1 MPKIKNA
8 KILIL
13 ATDGFEQSELDVP
26 REKLKAVAQLVHVA
40 APKERKE
47 KQSIMGWRDHDWGDP
62 AAPKE
67 RKEKQSIMG
76 WRDHDWGDPVPVDV
90 ELSDAST
97 SLYDAIVLP
106 GGQMNPDTLR
116 KNPEALAL
124 IKAFLA
130 EGKVVAAICHAPW
143 LLIEANAVR
152 GRRATSYDS
161 IKTDMINAG
170 ANWLDEPVVADQGI
184 VTSRNPGDLE
194 AFVAKIIE
202 EVEEGK
208 HERAVLA
215 A

>member
-1 MPKIKNA
+1 MPKISKA

-47 KQSIMGWRDHDWGDP
+47 KDSIIGWQNHDWG
-62 AAPKE
+62 K
-67 RKEKQSIMG
+67 
-76 WRDHDWGDPVPVDV
+76 PVKVDV

-116 KNPEALAL
+116 ANPDAIKL
-124 IKAFLA
+124 IKSFLA
-130 EGKVVAAICHAPW
+130 EGKVVAAVCHGPW

-152 GRRATSYDS
+152 GRKVTSYNS
-161 IKTDMINAG
+161 IKTDMLNAG
-170 ANWLDEPVVADQGI
+170 AHWIDEPVVADEGI
-184 VTSRNPGDLE
+184 ITSRNPGDLD
-194 AFVAKIIE
+194 AFVVKIIDE
-202 EVEEGK
+202 IEEGK
-208 HERAVLA
+208 HDRAVLA

>member
-13 ATDGFEQSELDVP
+13 ATDGFEQSELEVP
-26 REKLKAVAQLVHVA
+26 RDKLKAVAQLVHVA
-40 APKERKE
+40 APKERKKKE
-47 KQSIMGWRDHDWGDP
+47 AIIGWQNRDWG
-62 AAPKE
+62 K
-67 RKEKQSIMG
+67 
-76 WRDHDWGDPVPVDV
+76 PVPVDV
-90 ELSDAST
+90 ELTEAST
-97 SLYDAIVLP
+97 SLYDALVLP

-116 KNPEALAL
+116 KNPDALKL
-124 IKAFLA
+124 IKGFLN

-143 LLIEANAVR
+143 LLIETNAIR

-161 IKTDMINAG
+161 IKTDMTNAG
-170 ANWLDEPVVADQGI
+170 AHWVDEPVVADQGI

-202 EVEEGK
+202 EIEEGK

>member
-26 REKLKAVAQLVHVA
+26 HEKLKAVAQLVHVA
-40 APKERKE
+40 APSSRKD
-47 KQSIMGWRDHDWGDP
+47 KQSIRGWKDGDWGDNV
-62 AAPKE
+62 A
-67 RKEKQSIMG
+67 
-76 WRDHDWGDPVPVDV
+76 VDAEMSEV
-90 ELSDAST
+90 SS
-97 SLYDAIVLP
+97 SFYDALVLP

-116 KNPEALAL
+116 QNPEAMSL
-124 IKAFLA
+124 IKDFLA
-130 EGKVVAAICHAPW
+130 DGKTVAAICHAPW

-152 GRRATSYDS
+152 GRKMTSYSS
-161 IKTDMINAG
+161 IKMDLVNAG
-170 ANWLDEPVVADQGI
+170 AIWVDEAVVADAGI
-184 VTSRNPGDLE
+184 VTSRKPEDLN

-202 EVEEGK
+202 EVEAGR

>member
-13 ATDGFEQSELDVP
+13 ATDGFEQSELEVP
-26 REKLKAVAQLVHVA
+26 REKLKAVAQLIHVA
-40 APKERKE
+40 AQKQRKA
-47 KQSIMGWRDHDWGDP
+47 KGSILGWKDHDWG
-62 AAPKE
+62 K
-67 RKEKQSIMG
+67 
-76 WRDHDWGDPVPVDV
+76 PVPVDV
-90 ELSDAST
+90 ELSEAST
-97 SLYDAIVLP
+97 SLYYAIVLP

-116 KNPEALAL
+116 KNPEALEL

-152 GRRATSYDS
+152 GRRATSHAS

-184 VTSRNPGDLE
+184 VTSRNLGDLK

-202 EVEEGK
+202 EIEEGR

>member
-13 ATDGFEQSELDVP
+13 ATDGFEQSELEVP
-26 REKLKAVAQLVHVA
+26 LNKLKAVAQLVHVA
-40 APKERKE
+40 APKERKQKE
-47 KQSIMGWRDHDWGDP
+47 SITGWQKHDWG
-62 AAPKE
+62 K
-67 RKEKQSIMG
+67 
-76 WRDHDWGDPVPVDV
+76 PVKVDA
-90 ELSDAST
+90 ELSDVST

-106 GGQMNPDTLR
+106 GGQMNPDSLR
-116 KNPEALAL
+116 QSPEAMKL
-124 IKAFLA
+124 IKAFIE

-152 GRRATSYDS
+152 GRKATSYSS

-170 ANWLDEPVVADQGI
+170 ANWVDEPAVADQGI
-184 VTSRNPGDLE
+184 VTSRNPQDLE

-202 EVEEGK
+202 EIEEGK

>member
-26 REKLKAVAQLVHVA
+26 REKLKALAQLVHVA
-40 APKERKE
+40 APKERKQ
-47 KQSIMGWRDHDWGDP
+47 KDSIIGWQNHDWG
-62 AAPKE
+62 K
-67 RKEKQSIMG
+67 
-76 WRDHDWGDPVPVDV
+76 PVKVDA
-90 ELSDAST
+90 ELSEVST
-97 SLYDAIVLP
+97 SLYDALILP

-116 KNPEALAL
+116 QNPQALKL
-124 IKAFLA
+124 IKAFIN

-143 LLIEANAVR
+143 LLIETNAIR
-152 GRRATSYDS
+152 GRKATSYSS
-161 IKTDMINAG
+161 IKTDVMNAG
-170 ANWLDEPVVADQGI
+170 ANWVDEPVVSDQGI
-184 VTSRNPGDLE
+184 VTSRNPGDLD

-202 EVEEGK
+202 EIEEGK

>member
-1 MPKIKNA
+1 
-8 KILIL
+8 
-13 ATDGFEQSELDVP
+13 
-26 REKLKAVAQLVHVA
+26 
-40 APKERKE
+40 
-47 KQSIMGWRDHDWGDP
+47 
-62 AAPKE
+62 
-67 RKEKQSIMG
+67 
-76 WRDHDWGDPVPVDV
+76 
-90 ELSDAST
+90 
-97 SLYDAIVLP
+97 
-106 GGQMNPDTLR
+106 MNPDTLR